1 MMQMLEAGGMQVL
14 TDFERKPDID
24 NPRGY
29 FEWEPVKRLPKEPH
43 LIEEAEGKAVKVVS
57 QLLLSLPAG
66 REYKVIFMERPMP
79 EVLASQEKML
89 QHRGTNVPADP
100 DAMVN
105 AFREHLHEVIAWLEE
120 RPEIAVHRVGFRK
133 LMNDP
138 AGTAEAVCA
147 FLGVELNAEAMAL
160 QVVPGLYRN
169 RGAGVASR

>member
-1 MMQMLEAGGMQVL
+1 MMQMLEVGGMQVL

-43 LIEEAEGKAVKVVS
+43 LIDEAEGKVVKVVS

-79 EVLASQEKML
+79 EILASQEKML
-89 QHRGTNVPADP
+89 EHRRTKVPSGSNAIGS
-100 DAMVN
+100 
-105 AFREHLHEVIAWLEE
+105 AFREHIREVIAWLEE
-120 RPEIAVHRVGFRK
+120 RPEIPVHRVGFRK
-133 LMNDP
+133 LLNNP

-147 FLGVELNAEAMAL
+147 FLGMESRAEAMAL
-160 QVVPGLYRN
+160 QVVPDLYRN
-169 RGAGVASR
+169 RAAK